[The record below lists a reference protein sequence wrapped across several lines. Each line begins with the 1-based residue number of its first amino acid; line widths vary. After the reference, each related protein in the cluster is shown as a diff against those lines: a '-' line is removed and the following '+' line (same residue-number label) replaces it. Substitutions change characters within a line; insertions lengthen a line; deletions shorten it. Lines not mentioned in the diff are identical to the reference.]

1 MSDAADIIFREAKWR
16 CYISVEPS
24 KGKLAM
30 EVDNEDAW
38 KALDEIQGGNGNKG
52 KGKEKGK
59 KRWKTLLASIHCRAY
74 SRRTA

>member
-1 MSDAADIIFREAKWR
+1 MSDAANIIFRGAKWR

-30 EVDNEDAW
+30 EVDDDDVW

-52 KGKEKGK
+52 KGKEKGEK
-59 KRWKTLLASIHCRAY
+59 KDERLASIHHWAY